1 MKKVNEEF
9 ETFIDSQLQTLRAQ
23 IETIKGY
30 LEEYEERNR
39 RLKKIMSEDL
49 IGALVFRFEKNE
61 DRIRMID
68 EKLDSIH
75 FKLSEKLTQEIR
87 NIKQD
92 LSETQLTKAIS
103 RLLEEKEIKVNSK
116 PLNELKKDYDIS

>member
-9 ETFIDSQLQTLRAQ
+9 EAFINSQLQTLRAQ
-23 IETIKGY
+23 IETIKSY
-30 LEEYEERNR
+30 LEEYEERNK

-49 IGALVFRFEKNE
+49 IGALIFRFEKNE
-61 DRIRMID
+61 ERIRGID

-75 FKLSEKLTQEIR
+75 FKLNEKLSQEIR

-92 LSETQLTKAIS
+92 LSETQLSKAIS
-103 RLLEEKEIKVNSK
+103 KLLEEKEIKVDSK
-116 PLNELKKDYDIS
+116 PLSELKKDYIE

>member
-9 ETFIDSQLQTLRAQ
+9 EAFINSQLQALRAQ
-23 IETIKGY
+23 IETIKSY
-30 LEEYEERNR
+30 LEEYEERNK

-49 IGALVFRFEKNE
+49 IGALIFRFEKNE
-61 DRIRMID
+61 ERIRGID

-75 FKLSEKLTQEIR
+75 FKLNEKLSQEIR

-92 LSETQLTKAIS
+92 LSETQLSKAIS
-103 RLLEEKEIKVNSK
+103 KLLEEKEIKVDSK
-116 PLNELKKDYDIS
+116 PLSELKKDYIE

>member
-9 ETFIDSQLQTLRAQ
+9 EAFIDSQLQALRAQ
-23 IETIKGY
+23 IETIKSY

-39 RLKKIMSEDL
+39 RLKKTMSEDL
-49 IGALVFRFEKNE
+49 IGALIFRFEKNE

-92 LSETQLTKAIS
+92 LSETHLTKAIS

-116 PLNELKKDYDIS
+116 PLSELKKDYNIS